1 MDVDSGRYD
10 LDEAGIK
17 FILEKLKIL
26 PNLKKLILNLAW
38 NFMGENGA
46 KLVTDELKTLNNL
59 ESLSLDLA

>member
-1 MDVDSGRYD
+1 MNSS
-10 LDEAGIK
+10 L
-17 FILEKLKIL
+17 
-26 PNLKKLILNLAW
+26 LKKKNKIKRW